1 MHGIHRLT
9 SSRVKIQVYNEITVI
24 RRERERERERDFARR
39 DILISS
45 LVFPDKRA
53 EYGS

>member
-24 RRERERERERDFARR
+24 RREREREREREISR
-39 DILISS
+39 DEI
-45 LVFPDKRA
+45 
-53 EYGS
+53 Y

>member
-24 RRERERERERDFARR
+24 RRERERERDFARR